1 MCVCCPTPLGGMVA
15 TSGETELCGSRYLQ
29 DDGATPLYVASQEG
43 HDAVVT
49 ELLASGA
56 AVNQART
63 VGVGVLRTAGRF
75 AVCSVDSRCCA
86 VSFFGTWVTFVSRVE
101 LVCCGLK
108 LCWYCVFV
116 VLSGCR
122 HGGNEW

>member
-1 MCVCCPTPLGGMVA
+1 MVA

-49 ELLASGA
+49 ALLASGA

-63 VGVGVLRTAGRF
+63 VGVMCVEHGKSF
-75 AVCSVDSRCCA
+75 CSVSC
-86 VSFFGTWVTFVSRVE
+86 TFALLRY
-101 LVCCGLK
+101 L
-108 LCWYCVFV
+108 WHV
-116 VLSGCR
+116 VVVGYP
-122 HGGNEW
+122 E